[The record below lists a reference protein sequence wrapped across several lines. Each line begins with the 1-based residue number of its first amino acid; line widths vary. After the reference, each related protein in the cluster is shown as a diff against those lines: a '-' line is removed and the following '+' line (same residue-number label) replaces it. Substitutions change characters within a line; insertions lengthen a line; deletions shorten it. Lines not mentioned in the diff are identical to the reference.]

1 MHKLTE
7 LEQFIEIEE
16 FHYQQH
22 DIVTPHSCLWGDF
35 NFSFNGLL
43 EFDINQKK
51 FLSPPNYGIW
61 IPPQTAHCSTALDD
75 HITHYVCIRL
85 HPVLC
90 QRFARC
96 CKTLSVEPFFRHTVA
111 ELLQQQKMNTAHPTS
126 TPYYRHLLQVLL
138 DQIYMAPAY
147 DQYLPQSNHAILEP
161 ILKKLAEPKRFKQSL
176 QQVLADF
183 EISERQILRL
193 SQQELQLPISEWRN
207 RAKIVYAIAQI
218 RQGMAIKQIGYQLG
232 YQHSSSF
239 IDFFKRYT
247 GQTPAQMRDN

>member
-1 MHKLTE
+1 M
-7 LEQFIEIEE
+7 
-16 FHYQQH
+16 
-22 DIVTPHSCLWGDF
+22 
-35 NFSFNGLL
+35 
-43 EFDINQKK
+43 
-51 FLSPPNYGIW
+51 
-61 IPPQTAHCSTALDD
+61 AL
-75 HITHYVCIRL
+75 
-85 HPVLC
+85 
-90 QRFARC
+90 
-96 CKTLSVEPFFRHTVA
+96 
-111 ELLQQQKMNTAHPTS
+111 PTN

-147 DQYLPQSNHAILEP
+147 DQYLPQSNHGLLAP
-161 ILKKLAEPKRFKQSL
+161 ILKKLAEPTRFKQSL

-183 EISERQILRL
+183 DLSERQILRL

-247 GQTPAQMRDN
+247 GQTPAQMRNN